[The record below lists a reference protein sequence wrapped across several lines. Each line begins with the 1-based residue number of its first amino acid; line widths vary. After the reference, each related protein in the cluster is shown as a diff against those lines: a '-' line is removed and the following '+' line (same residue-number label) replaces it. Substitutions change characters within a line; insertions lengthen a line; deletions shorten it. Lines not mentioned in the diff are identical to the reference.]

1 MPKDI
6 YQMDLVDIISGKK
19 FLGQEFLTWLWYK
32 SEERG
37 GAIMLPGIGD
47 IQVVFEKHMLLESG
61 AGESLEKLICKGLQ
75 TELQEARTGLL
86 MGKKLEQAR
95 MYLARGDYEWRLTL
109 TATLF
114 EYRNVSLPKTVSSGD
129 ESSDPVAWEAKV
141 LERIG
146 MSEEIMHTVDQLFR
160 LFLQTRISADWPQ
173 ERARLKTWIAR
184 AAEN

>member
-1 MPKDI
+1 
-6 YQMDLVDIISGKK
+6 MDLVDIISEKR

-37 GAIMLPGIGD
+37 GTIFLPGAGD

-75 TELQEARTGLL
+75 SELREARTGLR

-95 MYLARGDYEWRLTL
+95 IYLAKGDYEWRLTL
-109 TATLF
+109 GATLF
-114 EYRNVSLPKTVSSGD
+114 EFRNVSLPRTLSPN
-129 ESSDPVAWEAKV
+129 EEAADPMAREAKV

-146 MSEEIMHTVDQLFR
+146 MSEEAMHTVDELFR
-160 LFLQTRISADWPQ
+160 MFLKARISGDWQ
-173 ERARLKTWIAR
+173 HELAALRQWIAKGM
-184 AAEN
+184 EN

>member
-1 MPKDI
+1 
-6 YQMDLVDIISGKK
+6 MDLVDIISEKK

-61 AGESLEKLICKGLQ
+61 EGESLEKLICKGLQ

-95 MYLARGDYEWRLTL
+95 IYLARGDYEWRLSL
-109 TATLF
+109 SATLF
-114 EYRNVSLPKTVSSGD
+114 EFRNVSLPRTVSSGD
-129 ESSDPVAWEAKV
+129 ESSDPLAWEAKV
-141 LERIG
+141 LERTG
-146 MSEEIMHTVDQLFR
+146 MSEEVMHTIDQLFR
-160 LFLQTRISADWPQ
+160 VFLQTRTSSAEWPQ
-173 ERARLKTWIAR
+173 EKAKLKTWISK